1 MRRVAVENAR
11 MGMILARAVYD
22 GSGTLILDAGT
33 VLDAIH
39 LPVLPRL
46 EVKEIIVQDSRVD
59 DVIIV
64 PLISEETEAHAV
76 RLLHQLMDANRGKLI
91 EHIKLDIQSSD
102 RVVKEIIQDFY
113 SVFMGEIN
121 VEGCSSLGNYDY
133 IHPVKVAGLSI
144 LIGKRAGYSK
154 SDLTC
159 LGISALLQ
167 NIGYIQVPQ
176 GVLTNLD
183 PDEQS
188 KSLEFQKHVEH
199 GAKILRAQKDLDP
212 RIIQGVLHHHERWDG
227 SGYPQK
233 LKADKIS
240 PFARIIAIAS
250 TYHSLISKHR
260 NQQAYTPPEAA
271 EYISA
276 YSGELFDPELVSI
289 FLRNVPFYPKGIS
302 VKLNTGE
309 IGVVTD
315 SNIGYI
321 GRTKVRVCFGKDN
334 VEVLKPYDLDMSRP
348 ENQNLTI
355 AQILDY

>member
-1 MRRVAVENAR
+1 MRRVAVENAQ
-11 MGMILARAVYD
+11 MGMILARAIYD
-22 GSGTLILDAGT
+22 GSGTLILDSGT

-46 EVKEIIVQDSRVD
+46 EVKEIIIQDSRVD
-59 DVIIV
+59 DVIII

-76 RLLHQLMDANRGKLI
+76 RLLHSLIDINRGKLPEYFKI
-91 EHIKLDIQSSD
+91 DIQSAD

-144 LIGKRAGYSK
+144 LIGKRAGLSK
-154 SDLTC
+154 ADLNM
-159 LGISALLQ
+159 LGMAALLQ
-167 NIGYIQVPQ
+167 DIGYIQVPQ
-176 GVLTNLD
+176 GILTNLD

-188 KSLEFQKHVEH
+188 RSLEFQKHVEY
-199 GAKILRAQKDLDP
+199 GTRILRAHKDLDI
-212 RIIQGVLHHHERWDG
+212 RIVQSVLHHHERWDG

-233 LKADKIS
+233 LKGDKIS
-240 PFARIIAIAS
+240 LFARIIAIAG

-260 NQQAYTPPEAA
+260 NQAAYTPPEAA

-276 YSGELFDPELVSI
+276 YSGELFDPELVGI
-289 FLRNVPFYPKGIS
+289 FIRNVPFYPKGIS

-321 GRTKVRVCFGKDN
+321 GRTKVRICYGRDN
-334 VEVLKPYDLDMSRP
+334 VEVLNPYDLDMSKP

>member
-1 MRRVAVENAR
+1 MRRVAVENAQ
-11 MGMILARAVYD
+11 MGMILARAIYD
-22 GSGTLILDAGT
+22 GSGTLILDSGT

-46 EVKEIIVQDSRVD
+46 EVKEVIIQDSRVD
-59 DVIIV
+59 DVIII

-76 RLLHQLMDANRGKLI
+76 RLLHRLIDASRGKIL
-91 EHIKLDIQSSD
+91 EHIKIDFQSAD

-113 SVFMGEIN
+113 NVFMGEIN
-121 VEGCSSLGNYDY
+121 VEGCTSLGNYDY
-133 IHPVKVAGLSI
+133 VHPVKVAGLSI
-144 LIGKRAGYSK
+144 LIGKRAGLSK
-154 SDLTC
+154 SDLNS
-159 LGISALLQ
+159 LGMAAYLQ
-167 NIGYIQVPQ
+167 NIGYILVPQ
-176 GVLTNLD
+176 GILTNLD
-183 PDEQS
+183 PDEQA
-188 KSLEFQKHVEH
+188 KSPEFQKHVEH
-199 GAKILRAQKDLDP
+199 GVRLLNTHKDLDP

-233 LKADKIS
+233 LKGAKIS
-240 PFARIIAIAS
+240 LFARIIAIAG

-276 YSGELFDPELVSI
+276 YSGELFDPDLVNVFI
-289 FLRNVPFYPKGIS
+289 RNVPFYPKGIS

-309 IGVVTD
+309 VGVVTD

-321 GRTKVRVCFGKDN
+321 GRTKVRVCYGKDN
-334 VEVLKPYDLDMSRP
+334 VELLKPYDVDMSKP

-355 AQILDY
+355 AKILDF

>member
-22 GSGTLILDAGT
+22 GSGSLILDAGT

-59 DVIIV
+59 DVIII

-76 RLLHQLMDANRGKLI
+76 RLLHQLMDSNRGKLL
-91 EHIKLDIQSSD
+91 EHIKIDLQSSD

-121 VEGCSSLGNYDY
+121 VEGCTSMGNYDY

-144 LIGKRAGYSK
+144 LIGKRVGYSK
-154 SDLTC
+154 ADLNS
-159 LGISALLQ
+159 LGMSALLQ

-176 GVLTNLD
+176 GVLSNLD

-188 KSLEFQKHVEH
+188 KSVEFQKHVEY
-199 GAKILRAQKDLDP
+199 GAKILKAQKDQDP
-212 RIIQGVLHHHERWDG
+212 RIIQAIFHHHERWDG

-233 LKADKIS
+233 LKGDQIS

-276 YSGELFDPELVSI
+276 YSEELFDPELVSV

-321 GRTKVRVCFGKDN
+321 GRTKVRICYGKDN
-334 VEVLKPYDLDMSRP
+334 VEVIKPYDLDMSRP

>member
-1 MRRVAVENAR
+1 MRRVAVENAS
-11 MGMILARAVYD
+11 MGMILARAIYD
-22 GSGTLILDAGT
+22 GSGNLILDAGT

-76 RLLHQLMDANRGKLI
+76 RLLHQLVDSNRGKLA
-91 EHIKLDIQSSD
+91 EHIKIDIQSTD

-121 VEGCSSLGNYDY
+121 VEGCSSLGNYEY
-133 IHPVKVAGLSI
+133 IHPVKVTGLAI
-144 LIGKRAGYSK
+144 LIGKRANLSK
-154 SDLTC
+154 TDLC
-159 LGISALLQ
+159 NLGISSLLQ

-176 GVLTNLD
+176 GILSNLD

-188 KSLEFQKHVEH
+188 KSMEFQKHVEY
-199 GAKILRAQKDLDP
+199 GTKILRTQKDLDAK
-212 RIIQGVLHHHERWDG
+212 IAQAVYHHHERWDG

-233 LKADKIS
+233 IKGDQIS
-240 PFARIIAIAS
+240 LFSRIIAIAS
-250 TYHSLISKHR
+250 TYHSLVSKHR
-260 NQQAYTPPEAA
+260 NQPAYTPPEAA

-276 YSGELFDPELVSI
+276 YSDELFDPELVRL

-302 VKLNTGE
+302 VRLNNVE
-309 IGVVTD
+309 IGIVTD

-321 GRTKVRVCFGKDN
+321 GRTKVRICFSKDN
-334 VEVLKPYDLDMSRP
+334 VELQRPYDLDMSKP

>member
-1 MRRVAVENAR
+1 
-11 MGMILARAVYD
+11 MILARAIYD
-22 GSGTLILDAGT
+22 GSGTLILDTGT

-46 EVKEIIVQDSRVD
+46 EVKEIIVQDGRVD

-76 RLLHQLMDANRGKLI
+76 RLLHQLMDSNRGKLL
-91 EHIKLDIQSSD
+91 EHIKLDVQAID
-102 RVVKEIIQDFY
+102 RVVKELIQDFY

-121 VEGCSSLGNYDY
+121 IEGCLSLGNYDF

-144 LIGKRAGYSK
+144 LMGKQAGYSRAE
-154 SDLTC
+154 LNN
-159 LGISALLQ
+159 LGIAALLQ
-167 NIGYIQVPQ
+167 NIGYIGVSQ
-176 GVLTNLD
+176 GILTNLD
-183 PDEQS
+183 PDAQE
-188 KSLEFQKHVEH
+188 KSPEFRKHVET
-199 GAKILRAQKDLDP
+199 GYQILSRQRDLAP
-212 RIIQGVLHHHERWDG
+212 KVAEAVLHHHERWDG

-233 LKADKIS
+233 LKGSQIS

-250 TYHSLISKHR
+250 TYHALISRHR
-260 NQQAYTPPEAA
+260 NQPAYPPPEAA

-276 YSGELFDPELVSI
+276 YSGELFDPEMVQI
-289 FLRNVPFYPKGIS
+289 FLRNVPFYPKGVS

-309 IGVVTD
+309 IGIVTD

-321 GRTKVRVCFGKDN
+321 GRTKVRVCYSRDN
-334 VEVLKPYDLDMSRP
+334 LELAKPVDVDLSLP
-348 ENQNLTI
+348 ENQSITI

>member
-1 MRRVAVENAR
+1 MRRVAVENAS
-11 MGMILARAVYD
+11 MGMILARAIYD

-46 EVKEIIVQDSRVD
+46 EVKEIIIQDSRVD
-59 DVIIV
+59 DVIII

-76 RLLHQLMDANRGKLI
+76 RLLHQLMDANRGKLV
-91 EHIKLDIQSSD
+91 EHIKLDIQSCD
-102 RVVKEIIQDFY
+102 RVVKEIIHDFY

-121 VEGCSSLGNYDY
+121 VEGCLSLGNYDY

-144 LIGKRAGYSK
+144 LIGKQAGLSK
-154 SDLTC
+154 SDLVS
-159 LGISALLQ
+159 LGMSALLQ

-176 GVLTNLD
+176 GILTNLD

-188 KSLEFQKHVEH
+188 RSLEFQKHVEL
-199 GAKILRAQKDLDP
+199 GTTILRAQKDLDP
-212 RIIQGVLHHHERWDG
+212 RLVQAVLHHHERWDG
-227 SGYPQK
+227 SGFPQK
-233 LKADKIS
+233 LKGEKIS
-240 PFARIIAIAS
+240 KFARIIGIAG

-276 YSGELFDPELVSI
+276 YSGELFDPELVGV

-302 VKLNTGE
+302 VKLNNGE

-321 GRTKVRVCFGKDN
+321 GRTKVRICYGKDN
-334 VEVLKPYDLDMSRP
+334 VEVIKPYDLDMSKP